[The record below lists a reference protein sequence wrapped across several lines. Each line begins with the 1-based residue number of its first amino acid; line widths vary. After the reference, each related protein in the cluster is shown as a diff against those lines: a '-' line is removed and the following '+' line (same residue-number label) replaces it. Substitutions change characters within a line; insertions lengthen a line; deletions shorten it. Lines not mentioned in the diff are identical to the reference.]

1 MDVRC
6 RQNPSKIHVSTFPT
20 NAGASRTSLMV
31 CQSCYGMRPPDQ
43 RKWLVRICQG
53 GASAPC
59 HVLRRRH
66 GQGLGDVGNLEIQ
79 ILMRYNYCGSEHC
92 ATRHVICLG
101 DARVLADRTKHQSTR
116 DTGVDTVECIRARF
130 HFDCAYC
137 WHTEQNQASFASQD
151 FSRGTRNCLYAPS
164 TYAPSYPISTL

>member
-1 MDVRC
+1 
-6 RQNPSKIHVSTFPT
+6 
-20 NAGASRTSLMV
+20 
-31 CQSCYGMRPPDQ
+31 MRPPDQ

-66 GQGLGDVGNLEIQ
+66 GQGDVGNLEIQ

-92 ATRHVICLG
+92 ATGHVICLG

-116 DTGVDTVECIRARF
+116 DTGVDTVECIRVRF
-130 HFDCAYC
+130 ILIVRIVGILSKIK
-137 WHTEQNQASFASQD
+137 QALPRKTSVAEPEIVS
-151 FSRGTRNCLYAPS
+151 TRRVHMLPR
-164 TYAPSYPISTL
+164 IL